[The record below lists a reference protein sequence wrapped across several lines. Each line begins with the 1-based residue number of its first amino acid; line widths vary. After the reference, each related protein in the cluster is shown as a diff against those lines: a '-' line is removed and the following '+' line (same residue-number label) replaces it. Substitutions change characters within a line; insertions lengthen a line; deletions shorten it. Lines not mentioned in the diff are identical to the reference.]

1 MSEPAES
8 LDDVDFVF
16 ERKQGAGVSAVL
28 WTIGGCVALGF
39 AALGFVLTLLTR
51 PNQFAMHATTTLP
64 TLLGIGA
71 LNAAW
76 RMARSPRQVTVGPGG
91 LTIDHAKGAEAYEW
105 GRVGWATVG
114 PGVLN
119 QRRQLVLYDVHGK
132 LLATISDAFDD
143 FDQLTEVVQQRI
155 ATKEDD
161 TAERLQRQKSKRSA
175 LFLAATAIGLLALA
189 AVNLWMIQREQRAQ
203 RLLSEA
209 AVPGDAEIVRRFLAP
224 NRVTARLEYLVKAPD
239 GTQATRNA
247 EVTRDYWD
255 SLEGA
260 TTVPVKYVSADPSI
274 SRLTIGEVP
283 DDDPAKRPAM
293 LYGLCAVLALICLF
307 LMAAAVLQW
316 RGWDIDLDSK
326 TRKLSIK
333 RFGTGR

>member
-1 MSEPAES
+1 
-8 LDDVDFVF
+8 
-16 ERKQGAGVSAVL
+16 
-28 WTIGGCVALGF
+28 
-39 AALGFVLTLLTR
+39 
-51 PNQFAMHATTTLP
+51 MHAMTTLP

-76 RMARSPRQVTVGPGG
+76 RIARSPRQVTLGTNG
-91 LTIDHAKGAEAYEW
+91 LTIDNRSGAETLAW
-105 GRVGWATVG
+105 DRIGWATVG

-119 QRRQLVLYDVHGK
+119 QRRQLILYDVHGK

-155 ATKEDD
+155 AAKEDD
-161 TAERLQRQKSKRSA
+161 TADRLQRRKSKRSA
-175 LFLAATAIGLLALA
+175 LFLTATAIGLLALA
-189 AVNLWMIQREQRAQ
+189 AANLWMVQREQRAQ
-203 RLLSEA
+203 RLLAEA

-224 NRVTARLEYLVKAPD
+224 NGVTARLEYRVTAPD
-239 GTQATRNA
+239 GTQGTRNA

-260 TTVPVKYVSADPSI
+260 TTVPVKYVSEDPSI
-274 SRLTIGEVP
+274 SRLVTGEAP
-283 DDDPAKRPAM
+283 DDDPTKRPAM
-293 LYGLCAVLALICLF
+293 MYGLCGVLALISLF

-326 TRKLSIK
+326 TRKISIK
-333 RFGTGR
+333 QFGTGR